1 MVNSYDVIT
10 FGSAT
15 WDIYLSPTN
24 FCIIPSDKFI
34 SGKAVAFNLGSKVNL
49 EHTQFSLGGGGVNT
63 AFTFKNQGFKVA
75 YLGCLGNDSLGREII
90 ARLKKNKIGTKLI
103 QTTLKA
109 STNCSIVFNIEGED
123 RTIMVY
129 RGASEYLSKINF
141 KKAKWYYLAP
151 LSGKIANLTQDII
164 DYAHKKNIQI
174 AFNPGNSQLNLS
186 KEVLQK
192 MINKTNVL
200 ILNKENS
207 AYETDLFSDL
217 IKEIEKHATLKY
229 KDDKIAYRII
239 ADHLRGSSFLIG
251 ENILP
256 SNTERGYILR
266 RLLRRIIRYARIID
280 LDLNSIDRLIKV
292 IILKY
297 HHIYPELNQ
306 ENIVNIFNIEKQ
318 KFARTLEKGLKEI
331 EKLTEITPRQAFFLY
346 QTFGFPIEMIKE
358 EANKKGIEID
368 EKGFKEELKKHQEIS
383 RKGAEKKFGKNAS
396 EKEIKL
402 HTATHLM
409 HQALRDVLGE
419 SVQQMGSS
427 INNERLRFDFSYT
440 KKLSQEQIKEI
451 EDIVNQRIKNGFKV
465 IKEEMSLEKALATG
479 ALAFFKEKY
488 KEVVNVYTIK
498 NNNEIY
504 SKEICAGPHIKSSEN
519 LGTFKIL
526 KESSSGANTR
536 RIRAV
541 IN

>member
-49 EHTQFSLGGGGVNT
+49 EHTQCSLGGGGVNT

-200 ILNKENS
+200 ILNQEEAAILTENNFNDEDKIIEDLKKIHKRITVMTKGEKGVVVLDKGKIYSRDALPTKVIDKTGAGDAFGAGFVSSLIKDSNIKKAIELGVKNS
-207 AYETDLFSDL
+207 ASCIT
-217 IKEIEKHATLKY
+217 KQGATNGLLT
-229 KDDKIAYRII
+229 KD
-239 ADHLRGSSFLIG
+239 
-251 ENILP
+251 
-256 SNTERGYILR
+256 
-266 RLLRRIIRYARIID
+266 
-280 LDLNSIDRLIKV
+280 
-292 IILKY
+292 
-297 HHIYPELNQ
+297 
-306 ENIVNIFNIEKQ
+306 
-318 KFARTLEKGLKEI
+318 
-331 EKLTEITPRQAFFLY
+331 
-346 QTFGFPIEMIKE
+346 
-358 EANKKGIEID
+358 
-368 EKGFKEELKKHQEIS
+368 
-383 RKGAEKKFGKNAS
+383 
-396 EKEIKL
+396 
-402 HTATHLM
+402 
-409 HQALRDVLGE
+409 
-419 SVQQMGSS
+419 
-427 INNERLRFDFSYT
+427 
-440 KKLSQEQIKEI
+440 
-451 EDIVNQRIKNGFKV
+451 
-465 IKEEMSLEKALATG
+465 
-479 ALAFFKEKY
+479 
-488 KEVVNVYTIK
+488 
-498 NNNEIY
+498 
-504 SKEICAGPHIKSSEN
+504 N
-519 LGTFKIL
+519 L
-526 KESSSGANTR
+526 
-536 RIRAV
+536 
-541 IN
+541 